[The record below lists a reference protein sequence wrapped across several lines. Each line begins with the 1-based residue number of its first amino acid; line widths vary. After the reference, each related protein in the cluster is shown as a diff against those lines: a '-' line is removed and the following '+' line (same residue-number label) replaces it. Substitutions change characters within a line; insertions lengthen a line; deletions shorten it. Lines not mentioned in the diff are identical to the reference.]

1 LNKKNSE
8 IVKLDIWRNFE
19 NQGQLY
25 YIEVFYYKD
34 GTIQAFANNSPGKVR
49 HISEEYPIG
58 IGQDDH
64 DPTKAAIQAINNIL
78 NQ

>member
-1 LNKKNSE
+1 M
-8 IVKLDIWRNFE
+8 VKLDIWRNFE

-34 GTIQAFANNSPGKVR
+34 GTIQAFANNSPGKVQ

-64 DPTKAAIQAINNIL
+64 DPTKAAIQAIYDIEH
-78 NQ
+78 Q